1 MYAVNLADWT
11 AYKDD
16 FELRW
21 LLEPVV
27 EQRFLYCERE
37 RLDGMALPI
46 TCDETRANAIMTI
59 IRRKFHRNQSHKEG
73 REYFGTPSI
82 PVRYNY

>member
-21 LLEPVV
+21 LLDPVV

-46 TCDETRANAIMTI
+46 TCDETCANAIMTI
-59 IRRKFHRNQSHKEG
+59 IRRKFHRNQFRIYQSKTG
-73 REYFGTPSI
+73 GGGWKRI
-82 PVRYNY
+82 

>member
-11 AYKDD
+11 TYKDD

-27 EQRFLYCERE
+27 EKRYLCCERQ
-37 RLDGMALPI
+37 RLDGMALPLL
-46 TCDETRANAIMTI
+46 CDETRAKAIVTI
-59 IRRKFHRNQSHKEG
+59 IRRKFHRNLFRMYQSKTG
-73 REYFGTPSI
+73 RGGWKRI
-82 PVRYNY
+82 